1 MELNAAKLELQAL
14 KEIVSRRLKAIDTDL
29 SQPLG
34 ADAEDRALQVEND
47 EVLKCM
53 TIEGRKDLQAI
64 KAALDRV
71 ANGTYGQCVQ
81 CEGSIQK
88 QRLLAIPYTSYC
100 ISCSTLNS

>member
-29 SQPLG
+29 SQPLD

-53 TIEGRKDLQAI
+53 TIEGRKELQAI
-64 KAALDRV
+64 KAALDRM

-81 CEGSIQK
+81 CGGSIQK